1 MLGLTDMSIRGLR
14 ALQTL
19 AREEGPLSSGALGRE
34 LHVIP
39 SRVARL
45 LRLLK
50 TAGLVASA
58 GHKGWILAKPSGDI
72 TVLEAVEALGM
83 SRPHPEDCPAG
94 SSCPERGACALAPL
108 CRQAHESL
116 IEVFRGLTLADLRAE
131 LPALP

>member
-1 MLGLTDMSIRGLR
+1 MIGLSRISMLGLH
-14 ALQTL
+14 ALNAL
-19 AREEGPLSSGALGRE
+19 ARDEGPRSSGALARE
-34 LHVIP
+34 VHVYP
-39 SRVARL
+39 SQVARL

-50 TAGLVASA
+50 AAGLVASA